1 MAYDLSLEKR
11 IARYLPKFGM
21 IAKKKMFGGIG
32 YLINGNMCF
41 GIHKD
46 ALVVRT
52 SAEIAQDLLQNEH
65 VRVFDIT
72 GRAMKGWIM
81 VKPEFMSDDQSLLSM
96 LETGFTFAVKLPAK

>member
-1 MAYDLSLEKR
+1 
-11 IARYLPKFGM
+11 
-21 IAKKKMFGGIG
+21 MFGGIG

-52 SAEIAQDLLQNEH
+52 TAEIAQDLLKQDH
-65 VRVFDIT
+65 IRVFDIT

-81 VKPEFMSDDQSLLSM
+81 VGPEFVNDDHSLLSM
-96 LETGFTFAVKLPAK
+96 LETGIAFAIQLPKK

>member
-1 MAYDLSLEKR
+1 MAYDLNLEKR
-11 IARYLPKFGM
+11 IETHLPKFGL
-21 IAKKKMFGGIG
+21 IVKKKMFGGIG

-52 SAEIAQDLLQNEH
+52 TAEIAQDLLKQDH
-65 VRVFDIT
+65 IRVFDIT

-81 VKPEFMSDDQSLLSM
+81 VGPEFVNDDHSLLSM
-96 LETGFTFAVKLPAK
+96 LETGIAFAIQLPKK